1 MVNMEEMIREEIGK
15 ISELKERVLFK
26 DIVEQIFLSL
36 YETNREMYQTL
47 EHRVMDELFFDIN
60 RYGVSSIVMDKHY
73 IDHSHHLLS
82 PIREK
87 DLLEKSCTTETLKE
101 DWKVKGKSRIKTLFM
116 EADYLQIVAF
126 LEKKTLKGSVITD
139 RRELPVEFYLEQNTS
154 YIEELDH
161 LYKIFVQNG
170 IPWKTLNTP
179 YFYKFVDVYL
189 TDKDIVFEAGESV
202 VEIKVNLEEFTELA
216 REYYIPLWN
225 VRKLTLNSVGFPVPC
240 TDYKNFEHTIS
251 IRDYGD
257 SHVYL
262 IDDTDSIFHLRQF
275 PGKLVVTTKEAE
287 ARKWDIIMIRKGE
300 NKKFERYEVPL
311 MENIRNESFPELF
324 WKKQG
329 VEVKTKAE
337 LSRFIQGF
345 GLEKYIKFKNFVLN
359 DVVEENKETYSM
371 NPFII
376 DEVRRKDAAK
386 QLILCFQGSQK
397 LKWLQRDIMSFL
409 VSEVQLLY
417 PEYQC
422 VGKLE
427 ECST

>member
-1 MVNMEEMIREEIGK
+1 M
-15 ISELKERVLFK
+15 
-26 DIVEQIFLSL
+26 
-36 YETNREMYQTL
+36 
-47 EHRVMDELFFDIN
+47 
-60 RYGVSSIVMDKHY
+60 
-73 IDHSHHLLS
+73 
-82 PIREK
+82 
-87 DLLEKSCTTETLKE
+87 
-101 DWKVKGKSRIKTLFM
+101 
-116 EADYLQIVAF
+116 
-126 LEKKTLKGSVITD
+126 
-139 RRELPVEFYLEQNTS
+139 
-154 YIEELDH
+154 
-161 LYKIFVQNG
+161 
-170 IPWKTLNTP
+170 
-179 YFYKFVDVYL
+179 
-189 TDKDIVFEAGESV
+189 
-202 VEIKVNLEEFTELA
+202 
-216 REYYIPLWN
+216 
-225 VRKLTLNSVGFPVPC
+225 
-240 TDYKNFEHTIS
+240 
-251 IRDYGD
+251 
-257 SHVYL
+257 
-262 IDDTDSIFHLRQF
+262 
-275 PGKLVVTTKEAE
+275 VTTKEAE